1 MQSRNN
7 RNVFLTVISVVA
19 IALGVFLTVTL
30 TRPEHTANG
39 QLQTVAE
46 QQSTEATGLVLP
58 LVSLEGSWQAEM
70 NDSTFKA
77 VVATNAISI
86 KLVSSDGTTMN
97 YWHGTFKTA
106 ESPGHNVDST
116 KIETD
121 EVYLSRSKNKVFSI
135 GSDSLSFDFSAMGV
149 TKTVVMTRA

>member
-7 RNVFLTVISVVA
+7 RNVFLTVISVIA

-30 TRPEHTANG
+30 TRPEPTANG
-39 QLQTVAE
+39 QLQTAAG
-46 QQSTEATGLVLP
+46 QQNSAATGLVLP
-58 LVSLEGSWQAEM
+58 LTQLEGMWKYEKDGSQ
-70 NDSTFKA
+70 FKA
-77 VVATNAISI
+77 VVAGDRIDI
-86 KLVSSDGTTMN
+86 KILSNDGTTVN
-97 YWHGTFKTA
+97 YWLGTFKPA
-106 ESPGHNVDST
+106 ESPGHNIDSAR
-116 KIETD
+116 IETD